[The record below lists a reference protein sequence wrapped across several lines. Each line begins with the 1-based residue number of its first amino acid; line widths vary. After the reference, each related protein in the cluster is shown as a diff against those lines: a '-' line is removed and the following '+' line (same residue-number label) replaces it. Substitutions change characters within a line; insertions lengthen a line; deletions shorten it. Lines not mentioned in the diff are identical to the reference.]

1 MSEENWEDL
10 TEKQQRILRTAAENP
25 ELTNKEIA
33 DEAGSSS
40 SYVSQ
45 VRNDYE
51 DEVEIKGSRQSSP
64 GLLEFLIVGPIK
76 LTLWLIAVSLKLTPS
91 DQRGESDT

>member
-1 MSEENWEDL
+1 VVDL
-10 TEKQQRILRTAAENP
+10 EPVVLAWGTAFSVSDVLFVAALVLGGSVLFSILT
-25 ELTNKEIA
+25 
-33 DEAGSSS
+33 D
-40 SYVSQ
+40 VSQ